1 MNKWTMERRSIL
13 PAGLVLLA
21 ILGACGGAD
30 TKQATVDSNGSKSL
44 QQAVSP
50 YRSVANS
57 GQLGQNEN
65 RSHAGPIV
73 IPPQVALYVDD
84 KSVGAIPDG
93 SVRIDDDT
101 LEFAPNVKQEPILKA
116 ICRKLPWQPRRASAM
131 PERYIVS
138 LIIRVEGATAVYSGT
153 GVLISPRCI
162 LTAGHNVHY
171 RGYPSKG
178 WVSRIDVFAGR
189 EGGSCKVASS
199 STNFR
204 SLAAW
209 INGDQRLNDHDIGAI
224 ILPDDKIYQW
234 ARGHFGVDP
243 SGSTEKVCLLGYPWN
258 KKNDDLKGRQYLSKG
273 PAKRKGNVMEY
284 DMDSHA
290 GQSGGALYP
299 ETSLSLIGIHVGGNC
314 PNQSILI
321 NDQLME
327 RIQEWTEL

>member
-1 MNKWTMERRSIL
+1 MERFAELLFVS
-13 PAGLVLLA
+13 LVLVSLW
-21 ILGACGGAD
+21 ACGGSGQ
-30 TKQATVDSNGSKSL
+30 KQTTEKNTDLMSL
-44 QQAVSP
+44 EQPASP
-50 YRSVANS
+50 YWSVANT

-65 RSHAGPIV
+65 RSHVGPIV
-73 IPPQVALYVDD
+73 IPPQVTVHEDD
-84 KSVGAIPDG
+84 KSFGFVPDG

-101 LEFAPNVKQEPILKA
+101 LEFAPNVKQETILKA
-116 ICRKLPWQPRRASAM
+116 ICRKLPWQPRRASAT

-138 LIIRVEGATAVYSGT
+138 LIMRVEGTTAVYSGT

-171 RGYPSKG
+171 RGYPSRG
-178 WVSRIDVFAGR
+178 WVSRIEVFAGR
-189 EGGSCKVASS
+189 EGGSCKVASI

-204 SLAAW
+204 TIAAW
-209 INGDQRLNDHDIGAI
+209 INGDQRQNDHDIGAI

-258 KKNDDLKGRQYLSKG
+258 KKDDDLRGQQYLSKG
-273 PAKRKGNVMEY
+273 PAKRKGNVLEY
-284 DMDSHA
+284 DMDSYA

-299 ETSLSLIGIHVGGNC
+299 EPSLSLIGIHVGGNC
-314 PNQSILI
+314 PNQSVLI

-327 RIQEWTEL
+327 RIKEWTEL